1 MNWKKVIYT
10 IIILAFLYSI
20 AIMFITSHE
29 AIHYQIF
36 ARYDVESEISFDF
49 FPVPKGVVVPFGDYK
64 LCNDSCKLQH
74 ALNDII
80 GYNLVVLISF
90 LLVLNYIK
98 KEHENN

>member
-10 IIILAFLYSI
+10 IIILFFLYSI

-29 AIHYQIF
+29 VIHYSIF
-36 ARYDVESEISFDF
+36 ARYDIESEMSFDF
-49 FPVPKGVVVPFGDYK
+49 FPVPRGVVIPFGDYE
-64 LCNDSCKLQH
+64 LCNDSCKFQH

-98 KEHENN
+98 KGIWK